1 MKNNRDFPLRT
12 AGVAAVIAVLL
23 LVLSILGNVRI
34 SGYLKAS
41 MRNPSIRSKVRL
53 PAKRYRNPSRNR
65 RWKRLRFTRSRS
77 LIQRSSF

>member
-1 MKNNRDFPLRT
+1 MKNNRDFPLRS

-41 MRNPSIRSKVRL
+41 MEESAV
-53 PAKRYRNPSRNR
+53 
-65 RWKRLRFTRSRS
+65 S
-77 LIQRSSF
+77 LMSLMMGRAAFGP

>member
-34 SGYLKAS
+34 SGYL
-41 MRNPSIRSKVRL
+41 
-53 PAKRYRNPSRNR
+53 
-65 RWKRLRFTRSRS
+65 
-77 LIQRSSF
+77 

>member
-41 MRNPSIRSKVRL
+41 MEESAV
-53 PAKRYRNPSRNR
+53 
-65 RWKRLRFTRSRS
+65 S
-77 LIQRSSF
+77 LMSLVTGTLALGP

>member
-41 MRNPSIRSKVRL
+41 MEESAVSL
-53 PAKRYRNPSRNR
+53 M
-65 RWKRLRFTRSRS
+65 S
-77 LIQRSSF
+77 LIIGRAAFGP